1 MNFDEESKSEEK
13 DFFRGVGG
21 GGGGGGGRGGL
32 VQTNKKQYIFT
43 FYAHAL
49 YKILKS

>member
-21 GGGGGGGRGGL
+21 GGGGGGGGGAWFRPIKNNTYSL
-32 VQTNKKQYIFT
+32 FMLMLYIKF
-43 FYAHAL
+43 
-49 YKILKS
+49 